1 MRARRGTVIITV
13 VLRLARTIN
22 HRWRAGVTRA
32 IGKSMTF
39 CTLIQKPI
47 IDYCRSLLIDAC
59 MCQLKKKTHLKCHI
73 NTRGEKCEYVFAAFA
88 NDI

>member
-1 MRARRGTVIITV
+1 MNNLFLRRGVPGGGTVIITV

-22 HRWRAGVTRA
+22 HRWRVTRTV
-32 IGKSMTF
+32 GKSMTF

-59 MCQLKKKTHLKCHI
+59 MCQLEKKKTPEMSYK
-73 NTRGEKCEYVFAAFA
+73 YA
-88 NDI
+88 